1 MCKYLSDLGQC
12 QLTYDVGEITNSILL
27 VQRDY
32 TPRIKVVWEP
42 TNKSSD
48 RKNKPIA
55 IKLPRIENEHL
66 RIDMKIARSS
76 VRIIHRLSFSL
87 LFFEYL
93 RSSRNGGGDNKSH
106 SLEIYSMRGGAKSR
120 RRV

>member
-1 MCKYLSDLGQC
+1 MCKYLSELRQR

-27 VQRDY
+27 VEHDY

-66 RIDMKIARSS
+66 RIVMKIARSS

-87 LFFEYL
+87 FCFC
-93 RSSRNGGGDNKSH
+93 
-106 SLEIYSMRGGAKSR
+106 IPPF
-120 RRV
+120 

>member
-1 MCKYLSDLGQC
+1 VQYLSDLRQC

-48 RKNKPIA
+48 RKNKLDCYKTPTD
-55 IKLPRIENEHL
+55 RE
-66 RIDMKIARSS
+66 
-76 VRIIHRLSFSL
+76 
-87 LFFEYL
+87 
-93 RSSRNGGGDNKSH
+93 
-106 SLEIYSMRGGAKSR
+106 
-120 RRV
+120 